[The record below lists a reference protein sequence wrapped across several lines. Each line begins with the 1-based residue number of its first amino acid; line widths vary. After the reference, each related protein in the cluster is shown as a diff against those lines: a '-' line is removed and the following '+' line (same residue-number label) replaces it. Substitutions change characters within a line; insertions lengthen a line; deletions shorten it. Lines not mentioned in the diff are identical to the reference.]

1 MEHFH
6 LLLVAVAVHSV
17 TTTSRPMDF
26 SPCQTI
32 EAEALCQNRGL
43 NIIPMG
49 LPFNIWKLDLS
60 VNRIQSLMME
70 NLTHYNS
77 IQHLDLQSNHLAF
90 IQPGAFASLSHLE
103 VLNLAD
109 NLLDLSKHGLG
120 RLPYLKRLE
129 LSGNSL
135 YTGVIEDFLKEA
147 PLLEELSLA
156 RNSITKLSDHTF
168 QGSPSLKH
176 INLQHN
182 VIIEIESGAFRS
194 LSNLSVLDLAMNS
207 IPCISDFDL
216 QQLQV
221 LNLSKNSIEHFLAA
235 ESEDEFRLQWLD
247 LSDNNLLY
255 FPVFPKRNRLQHLD
269 LSRNSIQ
276 GFSPP
281 SSLLGGSLDQ
291 NLTNVTKSSAS
302 VYLTE
307 LVYLDLSYN
316 EITSIPW
323 DFFRSMNS
331 LRFLN
336 LSRNCLQS
344 FVIAEMNMLN
354 SLVELELSSNAL
366 RNLSLATNSL
376 QFLEKLYLQDNYL
389 HNLPSNIFRTLYKIR
404 ILNLCNNDI
413 SVCPGTLKREQDMDG
428 CVSFS
433 RIISLGHLNLQ
444 NNNIKHLPPQAFR
457 QTPLVVL
464 DISMNPGV
472 HIHPEAL
479 SGLEP
484 LLTYLSL
491 QGNGLLSPL
500 SVNLSH
506 FYNLRTLDVSENQL
520 TELLIT
526 SKDLPLENVDL
537 RNNRFTV
544 LQEITLEM
552 LNGTLR
558 TLLLSGNPFDCCRS
572 AWIGRLAWVDI
583 VDKGSVLCRYP
594 TKNGHSQTHLF
605 NAQPSLCKE
614 VSPDWT
620 TWSLLLLILMIVA
633 FIAIVTVLG
642 CCMARRQKVN
652 AIFLHHV
659 KA

>member
-1 MEHFH
+1 MGHFH

-43 NIIPMG
+43 NIIPTG

-60 VNRIQSLMME
+60 VNRIKRLMME
-70 NLTHYNS
+70 NLTLYNS
-77 IQHLDLQSNHLAF
+77 LQHLDLQSNHLAF
-90 IQPGAFASLSHLE
+90 IQPGAFASLTHLE
-103 VLNLAD
+103 VLNLAN

-135 YTGVIEDFLKEA
+135 YTDVVEDFLKEA

-176 INLQHN
+176 LNLQHN
-182 VIIEIESGAFRS
+182 IIIEIESGAFQS

-216 QQLQV
+216 KQLQV
-221 LNLSKNSIEHFLAA
+221 LNLSKNSIEHFLTA
-235 ESEDEFRLQWLD
+235 ESEDEYCLQWLD

-281 SSLLGGSLDQ
+281 SSLLGGSADQ
-291 NLTNVTKSSAS
+291 NLTNVTKSSPS
-302 VYLTE
+302 LYLTE
-307 LVYLDLSYN
+307 LIYLDLSYN

-331 LRFLN
+331 LRFVN
-336 LSRNCLQS
+336 LSKNCLHS
-344 FVIAEMNMLN
+344 FVIGEMNVLN
-354 SLVELELSSNAL
+354 SLVELDLSTNAL
-366 RNLSLATNSL
+366 QNLSLARNSL
-376 QFLEKLYLQDNYL
+376 NLLEKLSLQDNYL
-389 HNLPSNIFRTLYKIR
+389 QTLPSNIFRALNRIR
-404 ILNLCNNDI
+404 ILNLRKNKINICG
-413 SVCPGTLKREQDMDG
+413 GTHKHEEDMDG

-433 RIISLGHLNLQ
+433 RIIPLGYLNLQ
-444 NNNIKHLPPQAFR
+444 NNNIQYLPPHAFH
-457 QTPLVVL
+457 QTPLVEL
-464 DISMNPGV
+464 DISMNPGI
-472 HIHPEAL
+472 HIHPEGL
-479 SGLEP
+479 SGLED

-491 QGNGLLSPL
+491 EDNGLPSL
-500 SVNLSH
+500 SVNLSY
-506 FYNLRTLDVSENQL
+506 FSNLRTLDLSENQL

-526 SKDLPLENVDL
+526 SNSLPLETMDL
-537 RNNRFTV
+537 RNNSFTA
-544 LQEITLEM
+544 LQETSLKL

-558 TLLLSGNPFDCCRS
+558 TLLLSGNPFDCCQS
-572 AWIGRLAWVDI
+572 AWVGRLAWVNI
-583 VDKGSVLCRYP
+583 VDKWSVLCHYP
-594 TKNGHSQTHLF
+594 NGHPQTHLF

-614 VSPDWT
+614 VTQDWT
-620 TWSLLLLILMIVA
+620 MWSLLLLILMIVA
-633 FIAIVTVLG
+633 LCAVVVSLG

-652 AIFLHHV
+652 GIFLHHV